1 MTASAGPATVGV
13 PRAVVERILR
23 ARSVLTICHERPEAD
38 ALGAALGVALAVEQ
52 LGARAV
58 PVCADPVPEMYHF
71 LRGMERFRG
80 DPEGERFDLIVVVD
94 CGELARVGP
103 VLERHPELF
112 GSVPIVNIDHHR
124 SNTGFGEVDWVDPI
138 AAAACEQ
145 VTLLAQAL
153 GVPLTAADGT
163 LAAALLAGIVIDTA
177 TFQHPN
183 ATPRTLRVA
192 ADLPLQAER
201 PAEALRPGP
210 CRNGDR
216 GRSADPRFAHRG
228 GPRALRGWVEPLRG
242 AHRSALPERDRGHRP
257 ALHRAGAPHARKRAH
272 GPGRRRDRPGRA
284 VRRWGPPPRRW
295 RDDRGT
301 PGRGPQAGPRRGARP
316 APGRSLGG
324 RGRGERAAGAP
335 RGGEAGPLGRRGGRA

>member
-1 MTASAGPATVGV
+1 MEASATAMTASAGPATVGV

-71 LRGMERFRG
+71 LRGMERFRS
-80 DPEGERFDLIVVVD
+80 DPADERFDLIVVVD

-112 GSVPIVNIDHHR
+112 GSVPIVNIDHHA

-145 VTLLAQAL
+145 VTLLVQAL

-192 ADLPLQAER
+192 ADLVA
-201 PAEALRPGP
+201 
-210 CRNGDR
+210 
-216 GRSADPRFAHRG
+216 
-228 GPRALRGWVEPLRG
+228 
-242 AHRSALPERDRGHRP
+242 
-257 ALHRAGAPHARKRAH
+257 AGAPLSEISRRIYRSKPNAQLKLFGLVLAGMVTEGDRLIHASLTEADLARSGAGSNH
-272 GPGRRRDRPGRA
+272 SEGLIDLLSQSETA
-284 VRRWGPPPRRW
+284 DIVLLF
-295 RDDRGT
+295 T
-301 PGRGPQAGPRRGARP
+301 EQGPRTRVSVRTSPRVDATDL
-316 APGRSLGG
+316 AGRFGG
-324 RGRGERAAGAP
+324 GGHPRAAGATIEEP
-335 RGGEAGPLGRRGGRA
+335 LAAARKLVLAEARALLRAAV